1 MSRISRFATAVVVS
15 GGVSL
20 AGWGMATAAAD
31 PGWGPSYNGGNCPG
45 SYTCTHW
52 CPGDALYS
60 WSNMVAW
67 DWNVCH
73 DWYWNSEGTVD
84 VATNIMYPWNGTPHD
99 AGPPPPALPPYT
111 PPPPQPLPPDCPWH
125 SPFLAPSRCGG
136 L

>member
-1 MSRISRFATAVVVS
+1 MGRMSRFATAVVVS

-20 AGWGMATAAAD
+20 AGFGLATAHAD
-31 PGWGPSYNGGNCPG
+31 PAWGPSYNGGNCPG
-45 SYTCTHW
+45 SMTCTHW
-52 CPGDALYS
+52 CPGDTLYS
-60 WSNMVAW
+60 WSNLVAW

-73 DWYWNSEGTVD
+73 DWYWNSDGVVD
-84 VATNIMYPWNGTPHD
+84 VNSNIIYPWNGVPHD
-99 AGPPPPALPPYT
+99 AGPPPPELPPYI